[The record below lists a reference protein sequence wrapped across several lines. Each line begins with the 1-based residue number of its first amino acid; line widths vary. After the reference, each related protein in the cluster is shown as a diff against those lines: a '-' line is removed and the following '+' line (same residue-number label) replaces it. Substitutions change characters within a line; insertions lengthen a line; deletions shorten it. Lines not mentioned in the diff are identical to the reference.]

1 MKVIF
6 HLFEKPSILKFS
18 YNREWFIFE
27 DGKEYSFKEDF
38 IWIVNNA
45 LQYRDPSDLF
55 RIIIRGCFSKNVR

>member
-6 HLFEKPSILKFS
+6 HLFEKTSTLKFS
-18 YNREWFIFE
+18 YNREEFIFE
-27 DGKEYSFKEDF
+27 DGKEYNFEEDF

-45 LQYRDPSDLF
+45 LKYRDPADLL